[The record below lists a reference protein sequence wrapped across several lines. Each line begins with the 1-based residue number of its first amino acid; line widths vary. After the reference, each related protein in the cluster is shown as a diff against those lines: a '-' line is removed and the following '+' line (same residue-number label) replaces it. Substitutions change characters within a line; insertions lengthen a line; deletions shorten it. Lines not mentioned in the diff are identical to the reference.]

1 MVLRLLVGR
10 LQRAFSAIGLM
21 TSRTFHDSASDDRFG
36 ARRTAGMG
44 PVQSFSIKISRLS
57 STLLNGQEQSSGHA
71 AQPTLGVVGRC
82 EMSNNTDAV
91 IDLHLDASFR
101 MADKQASCVTAPQS
115 TAC

>member
-1 MVLRLLVGR
+1 MNDCFV
-10 LQRAFSAIGLM
+10 ATSSA
-21 TSRTFHDSASDDRFG
+21 AS
-36 ARRTAGMG
+36 G

-71 AQPTLGVVGRC
+71 AQSTLGVVGRC